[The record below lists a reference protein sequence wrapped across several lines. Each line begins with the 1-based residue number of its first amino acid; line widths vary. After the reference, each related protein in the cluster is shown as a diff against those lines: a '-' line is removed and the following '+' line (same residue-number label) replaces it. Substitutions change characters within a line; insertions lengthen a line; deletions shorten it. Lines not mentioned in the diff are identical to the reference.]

1 MDRKLSALSELL
13 RADTENERRSAV
25 RLIEGQT
32 GKHFIALLKRGTERT
47 LKKEQKKIA
56 QKLAS
61 TYAGDVLL
69 QALDIILQK
78 NSVSWASLI
87 RAGNHL
93 SWKER
98 LAKFFGK
105 KIADGTKS
113 GILDTVKRDALPCSA
128 TGIPLI
134 WENGKTFDG
143 EETVTFYFERT
154 EANGRQF
161 RPALSFL
168 VEGNERSKIV
178 RQAAHE
184 KQALQ
189 FEFHE
194 PGVRSD
200 PVQATPS

>member
-32 GKHFIALLKRGTERT
+32 GKHFAALLKRGAERT
-47 LKKEQKKIA
+47 LKKDQKEIA
-56 QKLAS
+56 QKLIS

-78 NSVSWASLI
+78 NSVPWADLI
-87 RAGNHL
+87 RAGNRL
-93 SWKER
+93 SWREQI
-98 LAKFFGK
+98 AKLCGK

-113 GILDTVKRDALPCSA
+113 GNLNAIERDALPCSA

-134 WENGKTFDG
+134 WEKGKTFDG
-143 EETVTFYFERT
+143 EETVTFYFEKA

-161 RPALSFL
+161 KPKLSFL
-168 VEGNERSKIV
+168 AEGNERSKIV

-184 KQALQ
+184 KRTLQ
-189 FEFHE
+189 FVFHE
-194 PGVRSD
+194 PGARSD
-200 PVQATPS
+200 LVRATPS